1 LREVDAQAVDDV
13 LGQWLLSLSDPDDP
27 IAIDGKA
34 LRGAKQENGKPVH
47 LLSAF
52 LHRQGSTLAQLPIA
66 DKSNEIPA
74 VRPLLTNL
82 ALAGRLITADAIHA
96 QKNY

>member
-1 LREVDAQAVDDV
+1 NLYSVPNSTTKRVVEVH
-13 LGQWLLSLSDPDDP
+13 SLADE
-27 IAIDGKA
+27 IRI
-34 LRGAKQENGKPVH
+34 
-47 LLSAF
+47 
-52 LHRQGSTLAQLPIA
+52 LAQLPIA